1 MVYKEHTIA
10 AVVPAYNESKLIGK
24 TIMTMP
30 DFVDLIIVVN
40 DRSTD
45 DTSAQARAVGDPRVV
60 VIDHEVNTGVGGSI
74 MDGHARALELGADIN
89 VVMAGDAQMDPA
101 YLPSLLDPICDNG
114 YEFTKAN
121 RFFSSSALAGMPIVR
136 LVGSIALSFATK
148 AASGYWN
155 LFDPQNG
162 YTAIKRSALLR
173 IPARKVS
180 RGYAFENDLLI
191 WLNIAGARARDVP
204 IPAVYGDEVSTMRIH
219 REMVSIGRLLFSGFW
234 RRMLRRHVLQSF
246 SPVALLFF
254 TGLALVG
261 FGAAVGGWVVTETV
275 GPRVATAG
283 SVLLSVGPLLTG
295 IHMLVN
301 SMMLDIQAT
310 PD

>member
-1 MVYKEHTIA
+1 VYKDHKIA

-40 DRSTD
+40 DKSTD
-45 DTSAQARAVGDPRVV
+45 DTSDQARAVGDPRVV
-60 VIDHEVNTGVGGSI
+60 VIDHEVNTGVGGAI
-74 MDGHARALELGADIN
+74 MDGHQRALDLGADIN
-89 VVMAGDAQMDPA
+89 VVMAGDAQMDPT
-101 YLPSLLDPICDNG
+101 YLPSLLDPICDHG

-121 RFFSSSALAGMPIVR
+121 RFFSASALTGMPILR
-136 LVGSIALSFATK
+136 LAGSVALSFATK
-148 AASGYWN
+148 LASGYWN

-173 IPARKVS
+173 IPTKKIA

-191 WLNIAGARARDVP
+191 WLNIAGARAKDVP
-204 IPAVYGDEVSTMRIH
+204 IPAVYGEAVSSMRIH
-219 REMVSIGRLLFSGFW
+219 RVMVSISSLLFAGFW
-234 RRMLRRHVLQSF
+234 RRMLRKHVLQSF

-254 TGLALVG
+254 TGLSLVT
-261 FGAAVGGWVVTETV
+261 FGTAVGVWVVVETLV
-275 GPRVATAG
+275 PPVATTG

-301 SMMLDIQAT
+301 ALMLDIQST

>member
-1 MVYKEHTIA
+1 VYKDHKIA

-30 DFVDLIIVVN
+30 DFVDIIVVVN

-45 DTSAQARAVGDPRVV
+45 DTSEQARAVGDPRVV
-60 VIDHEVNTGVGGSI
+60 VIDHEVNTGVGGAI
-74 MDGHARALELGADIN
+74 MDGHARALELGSDIN

-101 YLPSLLDPICDNG
+101 FLPDLLDPICDSG

-121 RFFSSSALAGMPIVR
+121 RFFSRTSYTGMPTLR
-136 LVGSIALSFATK
+136 LVGSIVLSFATK

-162 YTAIKRSALLR
+162 YTAVSRAALNR
-173 IPARKVS
+173 IPAARVS
-180 RGYAFENDLLI
+180 RGFAFENDLLI
-191 WLNIAGARARDVP
+191 WLNIANVRAKDVP
-204 IPAVYGDEVSTMRIH
+204 VPAVYGEDVSSMRIH
-219 REMVSIGRLLFSGFW
+219 RVVMPIGSLLFLGFW
-234 RRMLRRHVLQSF
+234 RRMLRKHVLQSF

-254 TGLALVG
+254 AGLSLVTFG
-261 FGAAVGGWVVTETV
+261 FAVGVWVLFHTL
-275 GPRVATAG
+275 GPPVATTG
-283 SVLLSVGPLLTG
+283 SVLLSIAPLLTG

-301 SMMLDIQAT
+301 AMMLDIQST

>member
-1 MVYKEHTIA
+1 VYKDHKIA

-40 DRSTD
+40 DKSTD
-45 DTSAQARAVGDPRVV
+45 DTSDQARAVGDPRVV
-60 VIDHEVNTGVGGSI
+60 VIDHAVNTGVGGAI
-74 MDGHARALELGADIN
+74 MDGHQRALDLGADIN
-89 VVMAGDAQMDPA
+89 VVMAGDAQMDPS

-121 RFFSSSALAGMPIVR
+121 RFFSASALAGMPIVR
-136 LVGSIALSFATK
+136 LAGSVALSFATK
-148 AASGYWN
+148 LASGYWN

-173 IPARKVS
+173 IPAKKIA

-191 WLNIAGARARDVP
+191 WLNIAGARAKDVP
-204 IPAVYGDEVSTMRIH
+204 IPAVYGEAVSSMRIH
-219 REMVSIGRLLFSGFW
+219 RVMVSISSLLFAGFW
-234 RRMLRRHVLQSF
+234 RRMLRKHVLQSF

-254 TGLALVG
+254 SGLSLVT
-261 FGAAVGGWVVTETV
+261 FGTAVGVWVVVETL
-275 GPRVATAG
+275 GPPVATTG
-283 SVLLSVGPLLTG
+283 SVLLAVGPLLTG

-301 SMMLDIQAT
+301 ALMLDIQST